1 MDEQQPNTLGNY
13 LRAARRKR
21 RLSIE
26 RAAEETRIRQDFLM
40 RMESDEFDFLA
51 PTYVRGFLKSYTR
64 FLGLEVEPVMDEFD
78 RRYGLGRPDAQIVA
92 EMRGTRKRGGM
103 PRPNG
108 AAAAVIAVALVLSV
122 FAFIGLVTAPE
133 GDKNDNKQTS
143 ARSAVQKRKP
153 SPSATIDPL
162 PEPSFPEEAATGN
175 VDPIALN
182 DGIELEVVAT
192 AEDCWVRVKADGVT
206 AFEGTIPLGESET
219 ITATSDME
227 VRLGFPQGV
236 DLLINGE
243 DIQYEGGVDPVT
255 FSLPS
260 DLSTLQ

>member
-92 EMRGTRKRGGM
+92 EMRGSRKRGGM
-103 PRPNG
+103 PRLNG
-108 AAAAVIAVALVLSV
+108 VAAAVIALALALSV

-133 GDKNDNKQTS
+133 EKKGDKKETS
-143 ARSAVQKRKP
+143 ARAGAKKKEP
-153 SPSATIDPL
+153 SPLPTIDPL
-162 PEPSFPEEAATGN
+162 AEPTVAQEAGASDL
-175 VDPIALN
+175 DPVALG

-192 AEDCWVRVKADGVT
+192 EGECWVQVTADGVA
-206 AFEGTIPLGESET
+206 AFEGTIPVGESET
-219 ITATSDME
+219 ITATRDME
-227 VRLGFPQGV
+227 IVLGFPRGV

-243 DIQYEGGVDPVT
+243 DIQYEGGVDPVKFT
-255 FSLPS
+255 LPG